1 MREVM
6 NDTVLGTSNSGGPEI
21 LRGNK
26 YVVYYLLH
34 SVPRKANPSGTFDN
48 DQYLIK
54 VVANARNTVFETFW
68 NNFLTS
74 AGSAVEL
81 RVVV

>member
-1 MREVM
+1 MQ
-6 NDTVLGTSNSGGPEI
+6 DTVLGTSNSGGPEI
-21 LRGNK
+21 ARSLR
-26 YVVYYLLH
+26 YHVYYLLH

-54 VVANARNTVFETFW
+54 VVANARNTNFETWW
-68 NNFLTS
+68 NTFLTS
-74 AGSAVEL
+74 AGSAVQL